1 MKKSNRDVVLLLT
14 ACVSPNSD
22 DSGPVGLDGVRR
34 AEYVK
39 AVRWYIENTPYKV
52 VLCENSGTD
61 LSDDLAKVRRGGY
74 EVLTF
79 TAEKMPPNRSKG
91 YGELGIIEYA
101 LAQSETLRACKSDD
115 IIVKITGRLI
125 LLNIVDIVERLKKRA
140 KTGPFVSAY
149 VNGHKGGSDC
159 RFIFAT
165 SDFFKRLTALKE
177 HLWHGFNFE
186 RATSHVAFTMMREG
200 STRLVFPS
208 LPARVSGH
216 SGSRMTVYDITDRQ
230 YFRLRLRHAVR
241 KLLFDVGILP
251 LEATMDAMMT
261 IPVMPDELR

>member
-1 MKKSNRDVVLLLT
+1 
-14 ACVSPNSD
+14 
-22 DSGPVGLDGVRR
+22 
-34 AEYVK
+34 
-39 AVRWYIENTPYKV
+39 
-52 VLCENSGTD
+52 
-61 LSDDLAKVRRGGY
+61 
-74 EVLTF
+74 
-79 TAEKMPPNRSKG
+79 MPPNRSKG
-91 YGELGIIEYA
+91 YGELGIIEHA

-115 IIVKITGRLI
+115 IVVKITGRLI

-149 VNGHKGGSDC
+149 VNGKSKAGGSC
-159 RFIFAT
+159 CFIFAT

-177 HLWHGFNFE
+177 YLWHGFNFE
-186 RATSHVAFTMMREG
+186 RAMSHVTFTMMREG

-208 LPARVSGH
+208 LPARVSGQ

-251 LEATMDAMMT
+251 LGATMDAMMT
-261 IPVMPDELR
+261 IPAMPDELR